1 METIAILGTGIAGDE
16 AAFAAK
22 KTKPDARIIL
32 IGKEPYA
39 LYSACVLAEYVSGA
53 IPKDRVLL
61 RKPQDYEDAGID
73 LMLSRNVVDWS
84 AEDRILFFEDGKLS
98 YDRLILATGSK
109 TFIPPIPGVEK
120 EGVVALKTLDDAE
133 KIRTTEGKSVVV
145 VGSGPV
151 GIEAAVAFQHLGWSV
166 SIVELL
172 DRILPR
178 LFDVP
183 LAEVLTNRLT
193 KEGIHIHTNE
203 KVMEI
208 SGNRHVEVVTTDK
221 REIPADIVV
230 MVVGMSP
237 EVQLAQKAGLVF
249 GASGGI
255 SVNDRMETS
264 FPGVWACGDCVESKD
279 LVTGKSKLYML
290 WNNARLQGRTA
301 GANAAG
307 ADKRYSGS
315 LNITTVSFFGHAA
328 ASVGCLASEFPEEEI
343 DVFHSQKWWGSLW
356 LVLQENRLAGV
367 QAMGQTE
374 RVGGLLGS
382 ILRAQNLPEAAA
394 KGPRS
399 SGWLEIWTLQGF
411 ERQFL
416 KQV

>member
-1 METIAILGTGIAGDE
+1 
-16 AAFAAK
+16 
-22 KTKPDARIIL
+22 
-32 IGKEPYA
+32 
-39 LYSACVLAEYVSGA
+39 
-53 IPKDRVLL
+53 
-61 RKPQDYEDAGID
+61 
-73 LMLSRNVVDWS
+73 
-84 AEDRILFFEDGKLS
+84 
-98 YDRLILATGSK
+98 
-109 TFIPPIPGVEK
+109 
-120 EGVVALKTLDDAE
+120 
-133 KIRTTEGKSVVV
+133 
-145 VGSGPV
+145 
-151 GIEAAVAFQHLGWSV
+151 
-166 SIVELL
+166 
-172 DRILPR
+172 
-178 LFDVP
+178 
-183 LAEVLTNRLT
+183 
-193 KEGIHIHTNE
+193 
-203 KVMEI
+203 
-208 SGNRHVEVVTTDK
+208 
-221 REIPADIVV
+221 
-230 MVVGMSP
+230 
-237 EVQLAQKAGLVF
+237 
-249 GASGGI
+249 
-255 SVNDRMETS
+255 
-264 FPGVWACGDCVESKD
+264 VESKD